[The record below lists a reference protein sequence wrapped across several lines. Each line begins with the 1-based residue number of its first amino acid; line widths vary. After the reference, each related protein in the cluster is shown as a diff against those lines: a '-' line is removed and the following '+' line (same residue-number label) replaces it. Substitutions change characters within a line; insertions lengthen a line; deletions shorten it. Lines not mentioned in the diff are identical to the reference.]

1 VTAVRHS
8 SELTAALNDVLG
20 ADIQRPVALHEP
32 EITDEE
38 ERLVGD
44 CLKSGWV
51 SSVGSYVGQF
61 ESELCSFTNA
71 KYAVAMASG
80 TSALQ
85 LALHAIGVANGD
97 EVIIPA
103 LSFVATA
110 NAVSHCGAIPHFV
123 DSTESDLGVD
133 AQHLRRY
140 LSAITQHRDGATI
153 NRLTG
158 RRLSAVVP
166 VHVLGLAA
174 SIDEISSVARE
185 FGLPVVEDAAEAVG
199 TTIGSRHAGTFGV
212 AGMLSFNGN
221 KIITTGNGGAI
232 LTDDEALAQ
241 RLRHISSTAKKAH
254 AWRFDHDE
262 IGWNY
267 RLPNLNAALG
277 CAQLRRL
284 NSLLERKRLLHERY
298 QARLAG
304 NNSLKLLGQRQ
315 GTTSNYWLNAVSIPG
330 LSFEEREQVLGDCH
344 AQGFLCRPM
353 WTLLSNLPMY
363 QSSPR
368 SSLETAHRIER
379 ETVCLPSGP
388 RLTR

>member
-1 VTAVRHS
+1 
-8 SELTAALNDVLG
+8 
-20 ADIQRPVALHEP
+20 
-32 EITDEE
+32 
-38 ERLVGD
+38 
-44 CLKSGWV
+44 
-51 SSVGSYVGQF
+51 
-61 ESELCSFTNA
+61 
-71 KYAVAMASG
+71 MASG

>member
-1 VTAVRHS
+1 
-8 SELTAALNDVLG
+8 
-20 ADIQRPVALHEP
+20 
-32 EITDEE
+32 
-38 ERLVGD
+38 
-44 CLKSGWV
+44 
-51 SSVGSYVGQF
+51 
-61 ESELCSFTNA
+61 
-71 KYAVAMASG
+71 MASG

-123 DSTESDLGVD
+123 DSTESDLGID
-133 AQHLRRY
+133 TQQLRRH

-158 RRLSAVVP
+158 RRLGAVVP

-174 SIDEISSVARE
+174 NIDEICAVARE

-199 TTIGSRHAGTFGV
+199 TTIGSRHAGAFGI

-232 LTDDEALAQ
+232 LTDDEALAH

-298 QARLAG
+298 QARLTG
-304 NNSLKLLGQRQ
+304 NNSLKLLSQRQ

-330 LSFEEREQVLGDCH
+330 LSIEEREQVLGDCH

-363 QSSPR
+363 RSSPR

-388 RLTR
+388 RLAR